1 MIIRDFSER
10 TRARLAETRAR
21 LAETRA
27 VVAKLRELSKGV
39 ILQVEKINKQH
50 VADRTRVY
58 DRLGQLADDVVDKL
72 PEEATK
78 ADADRAYVIQGQIN
92 DLASDVDEVSLAGT
106 ALEDLSNVLADLT
119 KEIYTHLKEA
129 EVQLSKVERVGAKI
143 GI

>member
-1 MIIRDFSER
+1 MITRDFSER
-10 TRARLAETRAR
+10 TRAR

-39 ILQVEKINKQH
+39 ILRVEKINKQH
-50 VADRTRVY
+50 VAERTRVY

-106 ALEDLSNVLADLT
+106 ALEDLSNVLTDLT
-119 KEIYTHLKEA
+119 KEIYEHLKEA
-129 EVQLSKVERVGAKI
+129 EVQLSKVERVGLKI